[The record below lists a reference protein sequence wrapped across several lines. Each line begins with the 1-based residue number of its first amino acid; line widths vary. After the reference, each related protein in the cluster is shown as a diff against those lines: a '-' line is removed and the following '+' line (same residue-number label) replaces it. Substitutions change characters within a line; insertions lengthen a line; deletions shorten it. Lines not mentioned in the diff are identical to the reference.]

1 MNIALLYDIRIHGKC
16 FPLKQSASYRE
27 KNNQHCIFWA
37 EVRNLHVRGSRH
49 LRPGAL
55 PKAGDGNP
63 LQDLESKII
72 YTLAFYIPLLENKLQ
87 ENYEKSVVSYNFET

>member
-1 MNIALLYDIRIHGKC
+1 ML
-16 FPLKQSASYRE
+16 E
-27 KNNQHCIFWA
+27 
-37 EVRNLHVRGSRH
+37 EVATVC

-55 PKAGDGNP
+55 QKAGDGNP

-72 YTLAFYIPLLENKLQ
+72 YTLVFYIPLLENKLQ

>member
-16 FPLKQSASYRE
+16 FQLKQSASYRE
-27 KNNQHCIFWA
+27 KNNQHCFFWA
-37 EVRNLHVRGSRH
+37 EVRNLHVRGSRY

-72 YTLAFYIPLLENKLQ
+72 YTLVFYIPLLENKLQ